1 MENIPSDYL
10 NEKKQK
16 LLIPKPLNPINNKKI
31 IIKEDSLTSTI
42 EKKKINNSLNKNTNS
57 EKSKN
62 LEFKEET
69 IPNKSI
75 NKINSII
82 EKITTI
88 PNLKNYSDYK
98 KEISKLINIKLKK
111 NSTLDFFQ
119 IQNLLSNKE
128 KTIEESEIEIIKQ
141 IGKIGLNKTFL
152 DITTT
157 NSKNIILSNNN
168 CSIFS
173 KEDFQSIK
181 TNNCIFK
188 GKWCYEVLL
197 VTNGSFQIGFSQYNS
212 VFSKLNGIGNDLLS
226 YSYDGYKKVSLHKN
240 KFSYGN
246 NWDSGDI
253 IGVCIDL
260 DNKILEY
267 FLNGKK
273 LGICFENIPV
283 GENIVYYPSITINKN
298 EKCVFNFGQY
308 NFQYNYYGY
317 KIFDI
322 NINWS
327 GSIKLFD
334 LLKKDLVDF
343 LNQDLSFYE
352 KILIFYQIFDYIIHV
367 SFNDPF
373 IFKKYGIPFLNDLYN
388 KDKNLLKIF
397 LDNLIDFIPEK
408 KDKVKF
414 VYFIIDNISSLIEEN
429 SVLGKIGIQN
439 WIENIKLFQGIL
451 LSDNI
456 VNYWFENDVL
466 YTLKT
471 IFNSNYFKFTDF
483 YNNIMVNKNLKIN
496 VLKAIKVINHNYF
509 EKKKNDFLTLNNVYC
524 EHIAD
529 FIKYLLTEQRK
540 FLNNKILKDQFNEF
554 LRIELK
560 PTDEDLL
567 GLLQNNEKIT
577 KNQSIIYKNVFY
589 PLFHI
594 YVREYLNIPFEKLST
609 EPFFIRDNNVSI
621 YHYDINLGG
630 TINNVTKDYLNK
642 IDKKYIIK
650 NNEFYA
656 DFFHKI
662 IRMGYEHFLVPIRR
676 KLEKFM
682 IKNKNVTLD
691 KCIIDNE
698 KGSEIFEQIFKR
710 YFYLFSYHA
719 QILFYNFSFY
729 VTKYI
734 LYLKNQNKNILY
746 FLPINF
752 IEFPFYLFQILRR
765 THCKI
770 LIDQKLRNEINQS
783 SIYFVNDDY
792 IESILELYLY
802 LFSDETIKNPSIK
815 ESLLSKVFSFTEI
828 TYFEIYEKKKYLFD
842 YLMKGLLNNLK
853 NDCLSIL
860 SCKVLLKLISPICF
874 SNEEINAKINIKMI
888 ENYFKN
894 TNSILNDFLSSHF
907 KFLNKIMTQYIYHLG
922 DLMEKLGKDLKN
934 NIPRKYLFLQQL
946 SAYYNLMCDLLKL
959 TEFFIYINPNSFL
972 LTDSLNYYNFI
983 DVIKNLNY
991 RILEKKYI
999 DNLMKLGNELNSHP
1013 NESSKKTIYIKN
1025 LGYSIIGIFLKIN
1038 SNKDNINYNN
1048 FIDKFSNISDLEF
1061 DSFLYLVEIMKNE
1074 IFIPEKKTGLNEFN
1088 DFILNLKKLRKNIGF
1103 TNEEIDK
1110 FIEKGILCIICYN
1123 KIANIKLIPCKH
1135 ISCEECYIKY
1145 KKDKKICFIC
1155 HSLIE
1160 KEEKMEININEI
1172 DKE

>member
-1 MENIPSDYL
+1 MENIPSEYL
-10 NEKKQK
+10 NEKKEK
-16 LLIPKPLNPINNKKI
+16 LLIPKPLSPINNKIKI
-31 IIKEDSLTSTI
+31 IKDDFLTSKT
-42 EKKKINNSLNKNTNS
+42 EYKEINNSLIKNNS
-57 EKSKN
+57 TEKTKN

-69 IPNKSI
+69 IQNESI

-98 KEISKLINIKLKK
+98 KEISKLTNEKLKK
-111 NSTLDFFQ
+111 SNTTEFQ
-119 IQNLLSNKE
+119 FQNLLSNKE
-128 KTIEESEIEIIKQ
+128 KTIEESEIEKIKK

-152 DITTT
+152 DITTA

-197 VTNGSFQIGFSQYNS
+197 ITNGSFQIGFSQYNS
-212 VFSKLNGIGNDLLS
+212 IFTQINGIGNDLLS
-226 YSYDGYKKVSLHKN
+226 FSFDGSKKLSLHKN

-246 NWDSGDI
+246 IWDCGDI

-260 DNKILEY
+260 DNKLLEY
-267 FLNGKK
+267 YLNGKK

-317 KIFDI
+317 KIFDF

-327 GSIKLFD
+327 VSIKFFD
-334 LLKKDLVDF
+334 LLKNDLVGY

-352 KILIFYQIFDYIIHV
+352 KILIFYQIFDYLIHI

-373 IFKKYGIPFLNDLYN
+373 IFKKYGIPFLNDLYH
-388 KDKNLLKIF
+388 KDQNLLKVF

-414 VYFIIDNISSLIEEN
+414 VYFIVDNITSLIEEN
-429 SVLGKIGIQN
+429 SVLGKKGIPN
-439 WIENIKLFQGIL
+439 WIENIKLFQAIL

-456 VNYWFENDVL
+456 VNYWFENDVM

-483 YNNIMVNKNLKIN
+483 YNNIMVNKNLKMN
-496 VLKAIKVINHNYF
+496 VLKAIKVINNNYF
-509 EKKKNDFLTLNNVYC
+509 EKKKSNFLYINNVYC
-524 EHIAD
+524 EHIAN

-540 FLNNKILKDQFNEF
+540 FSNDKILKDQFNEF

-560 PTDEDLL
+560 PTNEDLL
-567 GLLQNNEKIT
+567 NFLQNDEKIT
-577 KNQSIIYKNVFY
+577 KNQSVIYKNVFY

-594 YVREYLNIPFEKLST
+594 FVREYINIPFEKLST
-609 EPFFIRDNNVSI
+609 EPFFIRDNNLSI
-621 YHYDINLGG
+621 YQNDINLGG
-630 TINNVTKDYLNK
+630 TINNVTKDYFNT
-642 IDKKYIIK
+642 IDKKDIIK

-662 IRMGYEHFLVPIRR
+662 IRMGYEHFLLPIRR
-676 KLEKFM
+676 KLEKF
-682 IKNKNVTLD
+682 ITKNKNITLD

-698 KGSEIFEQIFKR
+698 KGSENFDQIFKR
-710 YFYLFSYHA
+710 YFNLFSYHS

-746 FLPINF
+746 FLPVNF
-752 IEFPFYLFQILRR
+752 IEFPFSLFQILRR

-770 LIDQKLRNEINQS
+770 LIDQNLRNEINQS

-802 LFSDETIKNPSIK
+802 LFSDENIKNPSIK
-815 ESLLSKVFSFTEI
+815 ESLISKVFFFIEI
-828 TYFEIYEKKKYLFD
+828 SYFEIYEKKNHLFD
-842 YLMKGLLNNLK
+842 YLIKGLLNNLK

-874 SNEEINAKINIKMI
+874 ANEEINIKPNIKMV

-894 TNSILNDFLSSHF
+894 INSILNDFLISHF
-907 KFLNKIMTQYIYHLG
+907 KYLNKIMTQYLYHLS
-922 DLMEKLGKDLKN
+922 DLMEKLGKNIKQ
-934 NIPRKYLFLQQL
+934 NIPRKYIYLQQL
-946 SAYYNLMCDLLKL
+946 SIYYNLMCDLLKL

-972 LTDSLNYYNFI
+972 LTDSLIYYNFI
-983 DVIKNLNY
+983 DILKNLNY
-991 RILEKKYI
+991 RILDKKHI
-999 DNLMKLGNELNSHP
+999 DYLIKLANELNFHP
-1013 NESSKKTIYIKN
+1013 KESSKKTIYIKN

-1048 FIDKFSNISDLEF
+1048 FINKFSNISDLEF
-1061 DSFLYLVEIMKNE
+1061 DSFLNLVDIMKIE
-1074 IFIPEKKTGLNEFN
+1074 ILIPIPEKKIGLNTYN
-1088 DFILNLKKLRKNIGF
+1088 DFILNLINLRKNIGF

-1145 KKDKKICFIC
+1145 KKEKNICFIC

-1160 KEEKMEININEI
+1160 KEEKIENNINEN
-1172 DKE
+1172 D

>member
-197 VTNGSFQIGFSQYNS
+197 ITNGSFQIGFSQYNS
-212 VFSKLNGIGNDLLS
+212 IFTQINGIGNDLLS
-226 YSYDGYKKVSLHKN
+226 FSFDGSKKLSLHKN

-246 NWDSGDI
+246 IWDCGDI

-260 DNKILEY
+260 DNKLLEY
-267 FLNGKK
+267 YLNGKK

-317 KIFDI
+317 KIFDF

-327 GSIKLFD
+327 VSIKFFD
-334 LLKKDLVDF
+334 LLKNDLVGY

-352 KILIFYQIFDYIIHV
+352 KILIFYQIFDYLIHI

-373 IFKKYGIPFLNDLYN
+373 IFKKYGIPFLNDLYH
-388 KDKNLLKIF
+388 KDQNLLKVF

-414 VYFIIDNISSLIEEN
+414 VYFIVDNITSLIEEN
-429 SVLGKIGIQN
+429 SVLGKKGIPN
-439 WIENIKLFQGIL
+439 WIENIKLFQAIL

-456 VNYWFENDVL
+456 VNYWFENDVM

-509 EKKKNDFLTLNNVYC
+509 EKKK
-524 EHIAD
+524 
-529 FIKYLLTEQRK
+529 K
-540 FLNNKILKDQFNEF
+540 
-554 LRIELK
+554 
-560 PTDEDLL
+560 
-567 GLLQNNEKIT
+567 
-577 KNQSIIYKNVFY
+577 
-589 PLFHI
+589 
-594 YVREYLNIPFEKLST
+594 
-609 EPFFIRDNNVSI
+609 
-621 YHYDINLGG
+621 
-630 TINNVTKDYLNK
+630 
-642 IDKKYIIK
+642 
-650 NNEFYA
+650 
-656 DFFHKI
+656 
-662 IRMGYEHFLVPIRR
+662 
-676 KLEKFM
+676 
-682 IKNKNVTLD
+682 
-691 KCIIDNE
+691 
-698 KGSEIFEQIFKR
+698 
-710 YFYLFSYHA
+710 
-719 QILFYNFSFY
+719 
-729 VTKYI
+729 
-734 LYLKNQNKNILY
+734 
-746 FLPINF
+746 
-752 IEFPFYLFQILRR
+752 
-765 THCKI
+765 
-770 LIDQKLRNEINQS
+770 
-783 SIYFVNDDY
+783 
-792 IESILELYLY
+792 
-802 LFSDETIKNPSIK
+802 
-815 ESLLSKVFSFTEI
+815 
-828 TYFEIYEKKKYLFD
+828 
-842 YLMKGLLNNLK
+842 
-853 NDCLSIL
+853 
-860 SCKVLLKLISPICF
+860 
-874 SNEEINAKINIKMI
+874 
-888 ENYFKN
+888 
-894 TNSILNDFLSSHF
+894 
-907 KFLNKIMTQYIYHLG
+907 
-922 DLMEKLGKDLKN
+922 
-934 NIPRKYLFLQQL
+934 
-946 SAYYNLMCDLLKL
+946 
-959 TEFFIYINPNSFL
+959 
-972 LTDSLNYYNFI
+972 
-983 DVIKNLNY
+983 
-991 RILEKKYI
+991 
-999 DNLMKLGNELNSHP
+999 
-1013 NESSKKTIYIKN
+1013 
-1025 LGYSIIGIFLKIN
+1025 
-1038 SNKDNINYNN
+1038 
-1048 FIDKFSNISDLEF
+1048 
-1061 DSFLYLVEIMKNE
+1061 
-1074 IFIPEKKTGLNEFN
+1074 
-1088 DFILNLKKLRKNIGF
+1088 
-1103 TNEEIDK
+1103 
-1110 FIEKGILCIICYN
+1110 
-1123 KIANIKLIPCKH
+1123 
-1135 ISCEECYIKY
+1135 
-1145 KKDKKICFIC
+1145 
-1155 HSLIE
+1155 
-1160 KEEKMEININEI
+1160 
-1172 DKE
+1172 